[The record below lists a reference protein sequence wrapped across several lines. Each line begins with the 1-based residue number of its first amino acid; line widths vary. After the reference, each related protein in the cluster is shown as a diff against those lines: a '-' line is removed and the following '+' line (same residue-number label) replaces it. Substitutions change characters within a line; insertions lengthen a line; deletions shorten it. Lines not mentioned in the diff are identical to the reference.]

1 MNIASGAAVTLT
13 CDISAISQSPSS
25 VVWKTNGQTNLNGV
39 TGYTIVD
46 GTFDNT
52 AKTQRTTLA
61 LDTTVT
67 SSDRTY
73 TCDVTPNG
81 GTAQSTEILV
91 NIISDRCKCLQ
102 S

>member
-39 TGYTIVD
+39 TGYTVVD

-52 AKTQRTTLA
+52 PKTQKTTLA
-61 LDTTVT
+61 LATTVT
-67 SSDRTY
+67 SADKTY
-73 TCDVTPNG
+73 TCDVTPTG
-81 GTAQSTEILV
+81 STAQSTEIVV
-91 NIISDRCKCLQ
+91 NIISDFGKCLQ